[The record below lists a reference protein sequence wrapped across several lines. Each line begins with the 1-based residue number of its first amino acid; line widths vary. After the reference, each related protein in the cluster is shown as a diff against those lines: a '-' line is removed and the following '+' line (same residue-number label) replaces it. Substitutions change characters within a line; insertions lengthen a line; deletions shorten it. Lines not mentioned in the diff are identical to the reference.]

1 MQIDERLKA
10 NINIVVKQALDEDIG
25 EQDITSSLIE
35 KSSTTKASILTRQKM
50 ILAGTPWAEEVYKQ
64 LDSRIRPL

>member
-50 ILAGTPWAEEVYKQ
+50 IFSGFLTVYSVK
-64 LDSRIRPL
+64 RYVGFI

>member
-35 KSSTTKASILTRQKM
+35 KSS
-50 ILAGTPWAEEVYKQ
+50 
-64 LDSRIRPL
+64 

>member
-50 ILAGTPWAEEVYKQ
+50 ILAGKPWAEEVYKQ
-64 LDSRIRPL
+64 LD

>member
-1 MQIDERLKA
+1 MQIDERLKE

-35 KSSTTKASILTRQKM
+35 KSSFIKDF
-50 ILAGTPWAEEVYKQ
+50 V
-64 LDSRIRPL
+64 RP